1 MKAQILFLGLMM
13 LSLIGCRIEEDI
25 SVSNPSEFDY
35 NFQLFNMDYPS
46 DTLQVGQ
53 WYRYELYIKPSE
65 TNTKKVYSHEI
76 VLSPVITTGKRGSYQ
91 LFTLSG
97 DSLTGIKRFGD
108 KVKILSDSLQNNRII
123 LKQRI
128 EMPNASGSVV
138 QTTTLWWNTIE
149 KSMVTNLYVK

>member
-1 MKAQILFLGLMM
+1 MKARMLALGLVI
-13 LSLIGCRIEEDI
+13 LSLISCRIEEDL
-25 SVSNPSEFDY
+25 SVSNSTEFDY

-97 DSLTGIKRFGD
+97 DSLTGVKRFGD

-128 EMPNASGSVV
+128 EMPNASGSVA

>member
-1 MKAQILFLGLMM
+1 
-13 LSLIGCRIEEDI
+13 
-25 SVSNPSEFDY
+25 
-35 NFQLFNMDYPS
+35 MDYPN
-46 DTLQVGQ
+46 DTLRVGQ

-97 DSLTGIKRFGD
+97 DSLTGVKRFGD

-128 EMPNASGSVV
+128 EMPNASGGIV
-138 QTTTLWWNTIE
+138 QITTLWWNTIE